1 MIKEFFGKVVEA
13 VVEHQPV
20 IAGVVLVGSIIAT
33 GIVIYKESPKIHKA
47 MEERKEDLK
56 DVESNDDLS
65 KEEKAQTVKEV
76 NQETLKKVAPSVLA
90 IVGASC
96 LTAGAV
102 VFYGNTFAAVAAPAL
117 AGAEFASQKVEAF
130 REVVKQEVPD
140 KADDIEAKVDK
151 KVAEAFAK
159 YRGCKV
165 DENATQES
173 FTGKQHLI
181 DEFGVEWDG
190 SFVKAVAAMNQVNAI
205 ILEEGENVPLSY
217 FYSKAGAKGSMFGRK
232 AYFPYYK
239 KDGFL
244 KPTSIIDDDTG
255 VQVAIL
261 ITYEGNHPIIDDP
274 AYLKSAAQ
282 KARERAG
289 LAGAEN

>member
-1 MIKEFFGKVVEA
+1 MIKEFFGKVA
-13 VVEHQPV
+13 QAAIEHQPI

-33 GIVIYKESPKIHKA
+33 GVVIYKESPKIHKA
-47 MEERKEDLK
+47 MEERKEDLE
-56 DVESNDDLS
+56 DVESNEDLS
-65 KEEKAQTVKEV
+65 KEEKEQTVKEV
-76 NQETLKKVAPSVLA
+76 NQETFKKVAPSALR
-90 IVGASC
+90 IFGAAC
-96 LTAGAV
+96 FTTGAV
-102 VFYGNTFAAVAAPAL
+102 VFYGTTFAAISASAV

-130 REVVKQEVPD
+130 REVVKQEAPD

-173 FTGKQHLI
+173 FSGKQHLI
-181 DEFGVEWDG
+181 DEFGVEWNG
-190 SFVKAVAAMNQVNAI
+190 SFVKAVAAMNEVNAI

-217 FYSKAGAKGSMFGRK
+217 FYSKAGAKGSVFGRK

-244 KPTSIIDDDTG
+244 KPQSIIDEDTG

-261 ITYEGNHPIIDDP
+261 ITYEGNHPIIDEP
-274 AYLKSAAQ
+274 EYVKSAAQ
-282 KARERAG
+282 KARERART
-289 LAGAEN
+289 AGAEI